1 MTGSEWDHI
10 GVVVPG
16 ANPTAFYLLE
26 ATGDGVSAFPLVSLE
41 YFIQDIEPRVV

>member
-16 ANPTAFYLLE
+16 PNPTSFNLLE
-26 ATGDGVSAFPLVSLE
+26 ATGDGVSAFPLVRFAYESNS
-41 YFIQDIEPRVV
+41 